1 MLDPWSQLAL
11 REVPLG
17 KGAGSGND
25 PHTSIAPHRLSA
37 GKEGYSC
44 PLQSREERG
53 GFGCLGCRGEDRL
66 LVGFQ
71 NGEPGR
77 EIWA

>member
-25 PHTSIAPHRLSA
+25 PHTVIAPHRLSA
-37 GKEGYSC
+37 GKEGAHAPC
-44 PLQSREERG
+44 
-53 GFGCLGCRGEDRL
+53 
-66 LVGFQ
+66 
-71 NGEPGR
+71 
-77 EIWA
+77 